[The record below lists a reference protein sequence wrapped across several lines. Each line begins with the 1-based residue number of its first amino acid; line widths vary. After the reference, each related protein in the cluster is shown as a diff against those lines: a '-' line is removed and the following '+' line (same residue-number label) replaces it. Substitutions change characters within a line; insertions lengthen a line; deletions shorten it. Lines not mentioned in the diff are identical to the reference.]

1 MTRSWCWKIL
11 PATGS
16 GNEATAGG
24 ATRYARSGIHGAL
37 NEPVAGS
44 GVPPAAVNGRI
55 AGRLLREFAVTLSV
69 AIGISLLVSLTLTPM
84 MCGWM
89 LKSSAPRE
97 QSRKRGFGRVLVALQ
112 QSYGTS
118 LKWVLRH
125 TRLVGVV
132 LLGTIALN
140 IWLYISIPKTFFPE
154 QDTGVLMGDSG
165 RPEHLFPGDARQT
178 AGLYEDHPRR
188 PGGE

>member
-1 MTRSWCWKIL
+1 MTPSWCWKIL

-16 GNEATAGG
+16 GNEATPGG
-24 ATRYARSGIHGAL
+24 VTGYARSGIHRAFH
-37 NEPVAGS
+37 EPVAG
-44 GVPPAAVNGRI
+44 GGIPAAAVNGRI

-97 QSRKRGFGRVLVALQ
+97 QSRKRGFGRMLVALQ

-154 QDTGVLMGDSG
+154 QDTGVLMGGDPG
-165 RPEHLFPGDARQT
+165 RPEHLFPGDAR
-178 AGLYEDHPRR
+178 
-188 PGGE
+188 